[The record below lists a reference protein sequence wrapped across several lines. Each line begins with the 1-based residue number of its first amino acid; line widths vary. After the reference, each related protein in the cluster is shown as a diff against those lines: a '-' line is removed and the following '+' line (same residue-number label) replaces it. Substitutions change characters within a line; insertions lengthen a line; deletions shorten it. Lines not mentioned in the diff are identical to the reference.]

1 MMNAEHQIG
10 IECKKCGKII
20 YRISTF
26 QRLCKKCGA
35 EILDV
40 DDGVALGKYGR
51 GVIIKVIRTASYER
65 CEKVRNY

>member
-1 MMNAEHQIG
+1 MMNAEHKLG
-10 IECKKCGKII
+10 IECKKCGRII

-40 DDGVALGKYGR
+40 NDGIALGKYGR
-51 GVIIKVIRTASYER
+51 GVIIKVIRTSLCER
-65 CEKVRNY
+65 YEKVRDY

>member
-1 MMNAEHQIG
+1 MMNAEHKLG
-10 IECKKCGKII
+10 IECKKCGRII

-40 DDGVALGKYGR
+40 NDGIALGKYGR

-65 CEKVRNY
+65 YEKVRDY